1 MSNQF
6 QYVPGKAALNDVT
19 HSTGSAV
26 ANITDLVR
34 EINIHSSVNI
44 KSTIVEFSIIDS
56 IGYISKAP
64 IQAGDV
70 IAFTIKTAD
79 GDFERKVK
87 VMEIN
92 SILDLDGRNLS
103 YIIKCS
109 SDLRYASSNVKLS
122 KAYSGLASEI
132 AYVILNETA
141 KAEVG
146 VWESSRDQHHFI
158 APNWDPI
165 KCIKFLAGESVS
177 VNYPE
182 RMMFFQDAALKW
194 HFTSLSHI
202 NELYS
207 QKGDMITYTYG
218 KNTQSLKTPGGN
230 VPNTESV
237 ATAILNVSY
246 LNSFNIEDSIKRG
259 NIKNTHYSYD
269 VNTGKLTID
278 INSQWDTY
286 LQNNSNELPLYNL
299 EDMGQG
305 NVTIDYL
312 SVYSTE
318 INPMPKPGVSDEY
331 SYDRS
336 QEIEIEVLGN
346 HISNIGQMINIE
358 IISRQPGNGG
368 QSELDKRWSGVYSI
382 TAKRDVHTKDTHKMV
397 LRCTKNS
404 IGKTI

>member
-70 IAFTIKTAD
+70 ISFTIKTAD
-79 GDFERKVK
+79 GDFERRVK
-87 VMEIN
+87 VMEVN

-109 SDLRYASSNVKLS
+109 SDLRYASTNIRISRS
-122 KAYSGLASEI
+122 FHGLPSEI
-132 AYVILNETA
+132 AYVILKENATA
-141 KAEVG
+141 QEG
-146 VWESSRDQHHFI
+146 VWEASRDQYSFI
-158 APNWDPI
+158 APSWDPI
-165 KCIKFLAGESVS
+165 KCIKFLAGQSAS

-207 QKGDMITYTYG
+207 QKDDMITYTYG

-230 VPNTESV
+230 IPNTESV
-237 ATAILNVSY
+237 ATAILNLSY
-246 LNSFNIEDSIKRG
+246 LNSFNIEDSINRG
-259 NIKNTHYSYD
+259 NIKNTYYKYD
-269 VNTGKLTID
+269 ITTGKLD
-278 INSQWDTY
+278 INVNDYWDTY
-286 LQNNSNELPLYNL
+286 HKNGFNGIAAHEL
-299 EDMGQG
+299 ESMGQG
-305 NVTIDYL
+305 KILIDY
-312 SVYSTE
+312 VNEYSQVT
-318 INPMPKPGVSDEY
+318 NPKPDESVNSGY
-331 SYDRS
+331 FYDRS

-358 IISRQPGNGG
+358 IISREPGNGG
-368 QSELDKRWSGVYSI
+368 QADLDTRWSGIYSI

-397 LRCTKNS
+397 LRCTK
-404 IGKTI
+404 K